1 MCYEIKIS
9 KIFERVGKKNIKIF
23 FLFFGWIYLIKHGN
37 IISFLLKP
45 ANPALD
51 CSNHFLP
58 IVSPGV

>member
-1 MCYEIKIS
+1 MSREK
-9 KIFERVGKKNIKIF
+9 ENKNF
-23 FLFFGWIYLIKHGN
+23 FPFFGWIYLIKHGN